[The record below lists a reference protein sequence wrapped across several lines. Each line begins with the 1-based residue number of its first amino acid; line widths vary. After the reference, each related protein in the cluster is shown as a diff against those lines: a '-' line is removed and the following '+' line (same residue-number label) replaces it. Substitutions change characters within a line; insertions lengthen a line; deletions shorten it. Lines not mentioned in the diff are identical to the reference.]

1 MYSYDV
7 LSLKN
12 LNRKKKLSCF
22 RLLVAALHSNE
33 NAQRSQ
39 ALKRDGTPRYRL
51 SYPKAKKGEHC
62 LKVVKE
68 GCTYGKVAMN

>member
-1 MYSYDV
+1 M
-7 LSLKN
+7 
-12 LNRKKKLSCF
+12 
-22 RLLVAALHSNE
+22 AALHSNE